1 MATQVIFL
9 SCREEQQEHNSSPL
23 EKCIQIS
30 SDDDTTIAC
39 ASVFMMNTSAK
50 EVVLKVFSCSVL
62 PDKTRSISDLVVKPL
77 VFSAPLMMMDPPEMG
92 KTINTRA
99 PPNFIKDF
107 HNNTTDEGFLCILIV

>member
-1 MATQVIFL
+1 
-9 SCREEQQEHNSSPL
+9 
-23 EKCIQIS
+23 
-30 SDDDTTIAC
+30 
-39 ASVFMMNTSAK
+39 MMNTSAK

-77 VFSAPLMMMDPPEMG
+77 VFSAPLMMDPPEMG